1 MVVIGNGISVC
12 KVVVDGAQIGA
23 LNSVGLVD

>member
-1 MVVIGNGISVC
+1 LIGDGISVC
-12 KVVVDGAQIGA
+12 KVVVDGRRLA